1 MVKLVSTPPHYVPPI
16 KLFHRFPSFKCVFSL
31 LSHYDGSNAYRRHH
45 QLQWI
50 HTTPPS
56 WPYDSHNTKGTKD
69 GGRWRESHFLYVH
82 QMKTSK
88 HYLGS
93 LVLNTQTRQTHTHTH
108 TYKHTH
114 CTLQKYVH
122 IHTLPDTK
130 HPAVADSN
138 SSCVQTDVWTRQDGA
153 EERRGTPAQVSKF
166 SQLWDRPMATHTHPC
181 RYTYTRTDT
190 HTHTHLSL

>member
-1 MVKLVSTPPHYVPPI
+1 MK
-16 KLFHRFPSFKCVFSL
+16 
-31 LSHYDGSNAYRRHH
+31 
-45 QLQWI
+45 
-50 HTTPPS
+50 
-56 WPYDSHNTKGTKD
+56 
-69 GGRWRESHFLYVH
+69 RESFPLRPPNENI
-82 QMKTSK
+82 KTLSWFAGPK
-88 HYLGS
+88 H
-93 LVLNTQTRQTHTHTH
+93 TDQTDTHTHTH

-166 SQLWDRPMATHTHPC
+166 KL
-181 RYTYTRTDT
+181 
-190 HTHTHLSL
+190 

>member
-56 WPYDSHNTKGTKD
+56 WPYDSHDTKGTKD

-108 TYKHTH
+108 ILTNTHIAHCKNMCTYTH
-114 CTLQKYVH
+114 FQTLNILLWLTV
-122 IHTLPDTK
+122 TLHVYKQMSGPGRT
-130 HPAVADSN
+130 
-138 SSCVQTDVWTRQDGA
+138 GL
-153 EERRGTPAQVSKF
+153 RRGEAHLHRSASSVNSETGQWP
-166 SQLWDRPMATHTHPC
+166 H
-181 RYTYTRTDT
+181 T
-190 HTHTHLSL
+190 HTHTSMQIHAHTCRHTHLFL